1 METPRADRYNRAP
14 FLQHAATRVSAP
26 TDGRVGDVA
35 AADRLS
41 EVVVDFPP
49 SVPATSA
56 PPRVAVYDDFGRPP
70 RVTEVPWASPGAL
83 AEELGAVV
91 REAVRSQG
99 GGLPPVVVQELID
112 NLVHAEFTDVVITV
126 YDGGNALRVSDHGP
140 GIPDKERALRPG
152 FTTAHRPAA
161 EIIRGV
167 GSGFALVREALARL
181 DGSLEIE
188 DNLGCGTVV
197 TARVPRS
204 PEQSATSSSPS
215 RPPVVLSD
223 RQLRTLLLI
232 VELGPVGPTRLATE
246 LGVSASTAYRD
257 LVELEEAGFVEADAR
272 GRRIASEQGLAHL
285 EAVL

>member
-1 METPRADRYNRAP
+1 M
-14 FLQHAATRVSAP
+14 
-26 TDGRVGDVA
+26 
-35 AADRLS
+35 
-41 EVVVDFPP
+41 DFPP